1 MSRTDDVLL
10 HVDRLTL
17 TLPSGSGPIEALSG
31 VDFSVKRGEV
41 FALVGES
48 GCGKSLTASAVV
60 RLLAPGARTPDG
72 RIRFEG
78 RDLLG
83 LTEREMRGFR
93 GSRIALV
100 FQEPA
105 TALNPV
111 MTVGAQIAE
120 MIRASRKAR
129 ANTPEK
135 AQSAGEDSKLS
146 PEREAVEWLKRVR
159 LPDPETLAHR
169 FPHELSG
176 GQKQRV
182 MIALALSARP
192 DMLLA
197 DEPTTALDVTL
208 QAEILGLLR
217 TLQREENLTL
227 LLITHDL
234 ALVEAFADRLA
245 LMYAGET
252 VECASVR
259 DFFAS
264 PRHPYATALLG
275 ALPGPDRTRALAAI
289 PGTVPTPGQLP
300 AGCRFAPR
308 CPKARAIC
316 RTTAPVARTAGGSVV
331 RCHFPEGFPE
341 AESVADVRGKDAE
354 IEAQANAAKDASGAE
369 NASSGSNASA
379 SVTSSSVPL
388 LSVRNLTVG
397 FRARG
402 FFARDPEPVVRGVD
416 FDVRPGETV
425 ALVGESGS
433 GKTTTGLA
441 LLGLLGGK
449 ARVAGNVDLAGTPL
463 FPLTRAAERRLRR
476 SVQMIFQDPNA
487 SLDPRRT
494 IRSTLLEGMESLRP
508 EWSKAERLDRVDRL
522 LRAVGL
528 PADAADRLPHAF
540 SGGQRQRI
548 AIARALSV
556 EPKLIVCDEPTS
568 ALDVSVQAQILNL
581 LKALQR
587 EFELGYLF
595 ITHNFGVVE
604 YMADRI
610 LVMKSGRIVEA
621 DDAQAI
627 LTHPVDPYTQRLLA
641 AVPRLGEKTTNLFDR
656 VPDAAR

>member
-120 MIRASRKAR
+120 MIRASHKAR

-587 EFELGYLF
+587 EFGLGYLF

-621 DDAQAI
+621 GDADAV
-627 LTHPVDPYTQRLLA
+627 LTHPTNPYTQRLLA
-641 AVPRLGEKTTNLFDR
+641 AVPRLGEKTSNLFDR
-656 VPDAAR
+656 IPDAAR

>member
-331 RCHFPEGFPE
+331 RCHFPEGC
-341 AESVADVRGKDAE
+341 SDAE
-354 IEAQANAAKDASGAE
+354 IDAKTNAKKDTSGAE
-369 NASSGSNASA
+369 NASNASTVSSDSAAASA
-379 SVTSSSVPL
+379 SVTSSSSAPL

-449 ARVAGNVDLAGTPL
+449 ARVAGEVDLAGAPL
-463 FPLTRAAERRLRR
+463 FPLTRAAERQLRR

-508 EWSKAERLDRVDRL
+508 EWSKAERLERVDRL

-587 EFELGYLF
+587 EFGLGYLF

-621 DDAQAI
+621 GDADAV
-627 LTHPVDPYTQRLLA
+627 LTHPTNPYTQRLLA
-641 AVPRLGEKTTNLFDR
+641 AVPRLGEKTSNLFDR
-656 VPDAAR
+656 IPDAAR

>member
-17 TLPSGSGPIEALSG
+17 TLPSDSGPIEALSG
-31 VDFSVKRGEV
+31 VDFTVRRGEV

-129 ANTPEK
+129 
-135 AQSAGEDSKLS
+135 SDLS
-146 PEREAVEWLKRVR
+146 PEREALEWLKRVR

-252 VECASVR
+252 VECAAVR
-259 DFFAS
+259 DFFAA

-275 ALPGPDRTRALAAI
+275 ALPGADRTRPLAAI
-289 PGTVPTPGQLP
+289 PGTVPTPGHLP

-316 RTTAPVARTAGGSVV
+316 RRTAPVARTAGASVV
-331 RCHFPEGFPE
+331 RCHFPE
-341 AESVADVRGKDAE
+341 ADARGTKTTE
-354 IEAQANAAKDASGAE
+354 HTNASGA
-369 NASSGSNASA
+369 SGAPSTPSDG
-379 SVTSSSVPL
+379 SIVSPL

-402 FFARDPEPVVRGVD
+402 FFARDPEPVVRGVT

-449 ARVAGNVDLAGTPL
+449 ARVAGEVDLAGSPL
-463 FPLTRAAERRLRR
+463 FPLTRTAERRLRR

-508 EWSKAERLDRVDRL
+508 EWSKAQRLERLERL
-522 LRAVGL
+522 LHAVGL

-621 DDAQAI
+621 GDAQAI

-641 AVPRLGEKTTNLFDR
+641 AVPRLGEKATNLFDR

>member
-48 GCGKSLTASAVV
+48 GCGKSLTASVVV
-60 RLLAPGARTPDG
+60 RLLAPGAQTPDG

-316 RTTAPVARTAGGSVV
+316 RTTAPVARTAGASVV
-331 RCHFPEGFPE
+331 RCHFPE
-341 AESVADVRGKDAE
+341 ADARGTKTTE
-354 IEAQANAAKDASGAE
+354 HTNASGA
-369 NASSGSNASA
+369 SGAPSTPSDG
-379 SVTSSSVPL
+379 SIVSPL

-402 FFARDPEPVVRGVD
+402 FFARDPEPVVRGVT

-449 ARVAGNVDLAGTPL
+449 ARVAGEVDLAGSPL
-463 FPLTRAAERRLRR
+463 FPLTRTAERRLRR

-508 EWSKAERLDRVDRL
+508 EWSKAQRLEQLERLL
-522 LRAVGL
+522 HAVGL

>member
-17 TLPSGSGPIEALSG
+17 TLPSDSGPIEALSG
-31 VDFSVKRGEV
+31 VDFTVRRGEV

-129 ANTPEK
+129 SDTHAET
-135 AQSAGEDSKLS
+135 QSAGKRSDLS
-146 PEREAVEWLKRVR
+146 PEREALEWLKRVR

-252 VECASVR
+252 VECAAVR

-275 ALPGPDRTRALAAI
+275 ALPGADRTRPLAAI
-289 PGTVPTPGQLP
+289 PGTVPTPGHLP

-316 RTTAPVARTAGGSVV
+316 RTTAPVARTAGASVV
-331 RCHFPEGFPE
+331 RCHFPE
-341 AESVADVRGKDAE
+341 ADARGTKTTE
-354 IEAQANAAKDASGAE
+354 HTNASGAP
-369 NASSGSNASA
+369 STPSDGSIVS
-379 SVTSSSVPL
+379 PL

-402 FFARDPEPVVRGVD
+402 FFARDPEPVVRGVT

-449 ARVAGNVDLAGTPL
+449 ARVAGEVDLAGSPL
-463 FPLTRAAERRLRR
+463 FPLTRTAERRLRR

-508 EWSKAERLDRVDRL
+508 EWSKAQRLEQLERLL
-522 LRAVGL
+522 HAVGL

-556 EPKLIVCDEPTS
+556 EPTLIVCDEPTS

>member
-17 TLPSGSGPIEALSG
+17 TLPSDSGPIEALSG
-31 VDFSVKRGEV
+31 VDFTVRRGEV

-129 ANTPEK
+129 
-135 AQSAGEDSKLS
+135 SDLS
-146 PEREAVEWLKRVR
+146 PEREALEWLKRVR

-252 VECASVR
+252 VECAAVR
-259 DFFAS
+259 DFFAA

-275 ALPGPDRTRALAAI
+275 ALPGADRTRPLAAI
-289 PGTVPTPGQLP
+289 PGTVPTPGHLP

-316 RTTAPVARTAGGSVV
+316 RRTAPVARTAGASVV
-331 RCHFPEGFPE
+331 RCHFPK
-341 AESVADVRGKDAE
+341 ADARGTKTTE
-354 IEAQANAAKDASGAE
+354 HTNASGA
-369 NASSGSNASA
+369 SGAPSTPSDG
-379 SVTSSSVPL
+379 SIVSPL

-402 FFARDPEPVVRGVD
+402 FFARDPEPVVRGVT

-425 ALVGESGS
+425 ALAGESGS

-449 ARVAGNVDLAGTPL
+449 ARVAGEVDLAGSPL
-463 FPLTRAAERRLRR
+463 FPLTRTAERRLRR

-508 EWSKAERLDRVDRL
+508 EWSKAQRLERLERL
-522 LRAVGL
+522 LHAVGL

-621 DDAQAI
+621 GDAQAI

-641 AVPRLGEKTTNLFDR
+641 AVPRLGEKATNLFDR

>member
-17 TLPSGSGPIEALSG
+17 TLPSDSGPIEALSG
-31 VDFSVKRGEV
+31 VDFTVRRGEV

-129 ANTPEK
+129 
-135 AQSAGEDSKLS
+135 SDLS
-146 PEREAVEWLKRVR
+146 PEREALEWLKRVR

-252 VECASVR
+252 VECAAVR
-259 DFFAS
+259 DFFAA

-275 ALPGPDRTRALAAI
+275 ALPGADRTRPLAAI
-289 PGTVPTPGQLP
+289 PGTVPTPGHLP

-316 RTTAPVARTAGGSVV
+316 RTTAPVARTAGASVV
-331 RCHFPEGFPE
+331 RCHFPE
-341 AESVADVRGKDAE
+341 ADARGTKTTE
-354 IEAQANAAKDASGAE
+354 HTNASGAPG
-369 NASSGSNASA
+369 APSTPSDGSIVS
-379 SVTSSSVPL
+379 PL

-402 FFARDPEPVVRGVD
+402 FFARDPEPVVRGVT

-449 ARVAGNVDLAGTPL
+449 ARVAGEVDLAGSPL
-463 FPLTRAAERRLRR
+463 FPLTRTAERRLRR

-508 EWSKAERLDRVDRL
+508 EWSKAQRLERLERL
-522 LRAVGL
+522 LHAVGL

-587 EFELGYLF
+587 EFGLGYLF

-621 DDAQAI
+621 GDAQAI

>member
-17 TLPSGSGPIEALSG
+17 TLPSDSGPIEALSG
-31 VDFSVKRGEV
+31 VDFTVRCGEV

-129 ANTPEK
+129 
-135 AQSAGEDSKLS
+135 SDLS
-146 PEREAVEWLKRVR
+146 PEREALEWLKRVR

-252 VECASVR
+252 VECAAVR
-259 DFFAS
+259 DFFAA

-275 ALPGPDRTRALAAI
+275 ALPGADRTRPLAAI
-289 PGTVPTPGQLP
+289 PGTVPTPGHLP

-316 RTTAPVARTAGGSVV
+316 RTTAPVARTAGASVV
-331 RCHFPEGFPE
+331 RCHFPE
-341 AESVADVRGKDAE
+341 ADARGTKTTE
-354 IEAQANAAKDASGAE
+354 HTNASGA
-369 NASSGSNASA
+369 SGAPSTPSDG
-379 SVTSSSVPL
+379 SIVSPL

-402 FFARDPEPVVRGVD
+402 FFARDPEPVVRGVT

-449 ARVAGNVDLAGTPL
+449 ARVAGEVDLAGSPL
-463 FPLTRAAERRLRR
+463 FPLTRTAERRLRR

-508 EWSKAERLDRVDRL
+508 EWSKAQRLERLERL
-522 LRAVGL
+522 LHAVGL

-587 EFELGYLF
+587 EFGLGYLF

-621 DDAQAI
+621 GDAQAI

>member
-17 TLPSGSGPIEALSG
+17 TLPSDSGPIEALSG
-31 VDFSVKRGEV
+31 VDFTVRRGEV

-129 ANTPEK
+129 SDTHAET
-135 AQSAGEDSKLS
+135 QSAGKRSDLS
-146 PEREAVEWLKRVR
+146 PEREALEWLKRVR

-252 VECASVR
+252 VECAAVR

-275 ALPGPDRTRALAAI
+275 ALPGADRTRPLAAI

-316 RTTAPVARTAGGSVV
+316 RTTAPVARTAGASVV
-331 RCHFPEGFPE
+331 RCHFPE
-341 AESVADVRGKDAE
+341 ADTRGTKTTE
-354 IEAQANAAKDASGAE
+354 HTNASGA
-369 NASSGSNASA
+369 SSAPSTPSGGSIVS
-379 SVTSSSVPL
+379 PL

-402 FFARDPEPVVRGVD
+402 FFARDPEPVVRGVT

-449 ARVAGNVDLAGTPL
+449 ARVAGEVDLAGSPL
-463 FPLTRAAERRLRR
+463 FPLTRTAERRLRR

-508 EWSKAERLDRVDRL
+508 EWSKAQRLERLERL
-522 LRAVGL
+522 LHAVGL

-621 DDAQAI
+621 GDAQAI

>member
-17 TLPSGSGPIEALSG
+17 TLPSDSGPIEALSG
-31 VDFSVKRGEV
+31 VDFTVRRGEV

-129 ANTPEK
+129 
-135 AQSAGEDSKLS
+135 SDLS
-146 PEREAVEWLKRVR
+146 PEREALEWLKRVR

-252 VECASVR
+252 VECAAVR
-259 DFFAS
+259 DFFAA

-275 ALPGPDRTRALAAI
+275 ALPGADRTRPLAAI
-289 PGTVPTPGQLP
+289 PGTVPTPGHLP

-316 RTTAPVARTAGGSVV
+316 RTTAPVARTAGASVV
-331 RCHFPEGFPE
+331 RCHFPE
-341 AESVADVRGKDAE
+341 ADARGTKTTE
-354 IEAQANAAKDASGAE
+354 HTNASGA
-369 NASSGSNASA
+369 SGAPSTPSDG
-379 SVTSSSVPL
+379 SIVSPL

-402 FFARDPEPVVRGVD
+402 FFARDPEPVVRGVT

-449 ARVAGNVDLAGTPL
+449 ARVAGEVDLAGSPL
-463 FPLTRAAERRLRR
+463 FPLTRTAERRLRR

-508 EWSKAERLDRVDRL
+508 EWSKAQRLERLERL
-522 LRAVGL
+522 LHAVGL

-587 EFELGYLF
+587 EFGLGYLF

-621 DDAQAI
+621 GDAQAI

>member
-17 TLPSGSGPIEALSG
+17 TLPAASGPIEALSG
-31 VDFSVKRGEV
+31 VDFTVRRGEV

-111 MTVGAQIAE
+111 MTVGAQIEE

-129 ANTPEK
+129 STTAES
-135 AQSAGEDSKLS
+135 AQSEGTHAALS
-146 PEREAVEWLKRVR
+146 PEHEAVEWLKRVR

-217 TLQREENLTL
+217 TLQQEENLTL

-252 VECASVR
+252 VECAAVR

-275 ALPGPDRTRALAAI
+275 ALPGADRTRPLAAI
-289 PGTVPTPGQLP
+289 PGTVPAPSALP
-300 AGCRFAPR
+300 PGCRFAPR

-316 RTTAPVARTAGGSVV
+316 RTTPPEARTAGASVV

-341 AESVADVRGKDAE
+341 TDARGKAVK
-354 IEAQANAAKDASGAE
+354 KDASDALNTSSAA
-369 NASSGSNASA
+369 NASNDAAS
-379 SVTSSSVPL
+379 STSSVPL

-402 FFARDPEPVVRGVD
+402 FFTRDPEPVVRGVN

-449 ARVAGNVDLAGTPL
+449 ARVAGDVDLAGTPL

-508 EWSKAERLDRVDRL
+508 EWSKAERLERVERL

-528 PADAADRLPHAF
+528 PADAAERLPHAF

-587 EFELGYLF
+587 EFGLGYLF

-621 DDAQAI
+621 GEADKVLA
-627 LTHPVDPYTQRLLA
+627 HPTAPYTQRLLA
-641 AVPRLGEKTTNLFDR
+641 AVPRLGKKASNLFER
-656 VPDAAR
+656 VPDAPR

>member
-17 TLPSGSGPIEALSG
+17 TLPSDSGPIEALSG
-31 VDFSVKRGEV
+31 VDFTVRRGEV

-129 ANTPEK
+129 
-135 AQSAGEDSKLS
+135 SDLS
-146 PEREAVEWLKRVR
+146 PEREALEWLKRVR

-252 VECASVR
+252 VECAAVR
-259 DFFAS
+259 DFFAA

-275 ALPGPDRTRALAAI
+275 ALPGADRTRPLAAI
-289 PGTVPTPGQLP
+289 PGTVPTPGHLP

-316 RTTAPVARTAGGSVV
+316 RRTAPVARTAGASVV
-331 RCHFPEGFPE
+331 RCHFPE
-341 AESVADVRGKDAE
+341 ADARGTKTTE
-354 IEAQANAAKDASGAE
+354 HTNASGA
-369 NASSGSNASA
+369 SGAPSTPSDG
-379 SVTSSSVPL
+379 SIVSPL

-402 FFARDPEPVVRGVD
+402 FFARDPEPVVRGVT

-449 ARVAGNVDLAGTPL
+449 ARVAGEVDLAGSPL
-463 FPLTRAAERRLRR
+463 FPLTRTAERRLRR

-508 EWSKAERLDRVDRL
+508 EWSKAQRLEQLERLL
-522 LRAVGL
+522 HAVGL

-621 DDAQAI
+621 GDAQAI

-641 AVPRLGEKTTNLFDR
+641 AVPRLGEKATNLFDR